1 MKTSYLLM
9 PGSRDEKEGTINLG
23 HYVFEDKN
31 EKKHLISFL
40 SDVLKDYPPL
50 IGVGLKDDDISFA
63 VDLAF
68 AGDDYT
74 DGPVWSKS
82 ISDIVDEITNYG
94 NIGIAK
100 KVSASFIKYAAI
112 LDEWVEE
119 EEEMIN
125 SRKQGV

>member
-1 MKTSYLLM
+1 MKMPYLLM
-9 PGSRDEKEGTINLG
+9 PGSRDKEEGTINLG
-23 HYVFEDKN
+23 HYVFEDKS
-31 EKKHLISFL
+31 EEASLISFL
-40 SDVLKDYPPL
+40 NDALKDYPPL
-50 IGVGLKDDDISFA
+50 IGVGLKEDDISFA

-82 ISDIVDEITNYG
+82 ISDIVDDITNYG

-112 LDEWVEE
+112 LDEWVKE

-125 SRKQGV
+125 SRKQGA